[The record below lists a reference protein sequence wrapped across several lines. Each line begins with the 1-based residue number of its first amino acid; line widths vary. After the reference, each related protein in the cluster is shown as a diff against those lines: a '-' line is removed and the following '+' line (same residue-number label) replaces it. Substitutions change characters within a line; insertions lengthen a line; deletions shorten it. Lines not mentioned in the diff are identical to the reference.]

1 MSNEI
6 PTIQAS
12 ATLFAIVLGGTD
24 TRFWLLRQEAIPVPS
39 IRGFAH

>member
-24 TRFWLLRQEAIPVPS
+24 SLLIF
-39 IRGFAH
+39 I